1 MGTPIQL
8 NAPQTDLVTATA
20 QAVPEE
26 HYRFALHP
34 GLRQLRNVH
43 SVAKRVGLPD
53 PFFRVHEGAS
63 SSHTVVGGRQLI
75 NYSGY
80 NYLDLCGDA
89 RVNEAAVAAI
99 AHSGT
104 SVSASRVV
112 SGERPIHGELE
123 RAIAKLYDTPAAVVF
138 VSGHATNV
146 STIGYLFGPRDLI
159 VHDEY
164 IHNSALTGIALS
176 GAKRMSFAHNDWRA
190 LDTLLSQQ
198 RAQYQRVLV
207 IIEGVYSMDGD
218 YPDLSRFV
226 ELRNKHRVFLMV
238 DEAHSLGVL
247 GDRGYGL
254 REHFGVAS
262 SDVDIWMGTLSKTL
276 ASCGG
281 YIAGETALVEH
292 LKLLAPGFLYSVGM
306 SPPLAAAALA
316 ALHCMQLEPERVQ
329 ALQARGRYFLKRAQ
343 EAGFDT
349 GSSAG
354 MAVIPVILGDSDKTI
369 RLAAAMLERG
379 VSVQPILYPAVPQK
393 STRLR
398 FFMSCQHTE
407 AEIDYTVEALVI
419 EMANLALFSA

>member
-1 MGTPIQL
+1 MGMPIDT
-8 NAPQTDLVTATA
+8 NPTHIDLVTDTA
-20 QAVPEE
+20 NAVPEE
-26 HYRFALHP
+26 HYRFALHS
-34 GLRQLRNVH
+34 GLRQFRSVH

-53 PFFRVHEGAS
+53 PFFRVHEGPS
-63 SSHTVVGGRQLI
+63 SSHTVVGGRQHI

-89 RVNEAAVAAI
+89 RVNAAAVAAI
-99 AHSGT
+99 AQSGT

-198 RAQYQRVLV
+198 RAHYQRVLV

-218 YPDLSRFV
+218 YPDLPRFV

-247 GDRGYGL
+247 GDRGYGI

-306 SPPLAAAALA
+306 SPPLAAAALE

-407 AEIDYTVEALVI
+407 AEIDYTVEALVGV
-419 EMANLALFSA
+419 MGGMG